1 MAAILAFFASTMG
14 RYLIIGG
21 LVLAAVV
28 GIRQSGINS
37 ERRKCEAAAHQRAV
51 EIMQRDIAIGQI
63 QQKLDDAISAE
74 QSEQERVD
82 REVQEKLE
90 AELARRP
97 VADQCLLSDPDAR
110 RLR

>member
-51 EIMQRDIAIGQI
+51 EIMQRDIAIGQL

-97 VADQCLLSDPDAR
+97 VADQCLLSEPDAR

>member
-51 EIMQRDIAIGQI
+51 EIMQRDIAIGQL
-63 QQKLDDAISAE
+63 QQKLDNAISAE

-97 VADQCLLSDPDAR
+97 IADQCLLSEPDAR